1 MRSFPLSVLALA
13 GGYLALCANAPVHG
27 GPAIVP
33 YMCGDGHAAN
43 VIYESGNDYVHAA
56 ARVTYDGRTIE
67 MKAAPTLYGVRY
79 RSAAAAGA
87 TPLAWSLRGE
97 EGVLSEAPTDT
108 SYIAAE
114 HELARCAR
122 VREGG
127 AEQDSEAH
135 GAHE

>member
-1 MRSFPLSVLALA
+1 MRAFRLRTFLPGCGAL
-13 GGYLALCANAPVHG
+13 LLCANAPVHT

-33 YMCGDGHAAN
+33 YLCGDGHVAE
-43 VIYESGNDYVHAA
+43 VVYDSGNDYVHAR

-67 MKAAPTLYGVRY
+67 MTAAPTLYGVRY
-79 RSAAAAGA
+79 RGEAAAGA

-97 EGVLSEAPTDT
+97 EGVLSEAPTDM
-108 SYIAAE
+108 SYIAPE

-127 AEQDSEAH
+127 AAAPDAR
-135 GAHE
+135 HE